1 MSIEKAQVKVGTAH
15 EIGCRLDDSL
25 EAATKDLYRL
35 EGAAQAFRQAA
46 QSVESL
52 AKHVD
57 AEMDAGKFDLEA
69 AKLIK
74 RYVERAHQMMTNLTM
89 QADNNR
95 MAQTGKVA
103 GAEAA
108 VQLVKKFRDE
118 EERKADLLRAAIAAR
133 AAEPAVAEPA
143 QEEGLRPVGLRP
155 GMSIK
160 ERRLAEEAAAAQS
173 TATVE
178 PLKKKR
184 GRRAANA

>member
-15 EIGCRLDDSL
+15 EIGCRLDDAL

-46 QSVESL
+46 QSVEGL

-57 AEMDAGKFDLEA
+57 REMDEGKFDLET

-74 RYVERAHQMMTNLTM
+74 KYVERAHQMMTNLTM

-95 MAQTGKVA
+95 MAQTGKVS

-108 VQLVKKFRDE
+108 VQLVKKFRDD
-118 EERKADLLRAAIAAR
+118 EERKAEALRVALAAR
-133 AAEPAVAEPA
+133 AAEAEAPVAD
-143 QEEGLRPVGLRP
+143 EGPRPVGLRP
-155 GMSIK
+155 GASIK
-160 ERRLAEEAAAAQS
+160 ERRLAEELAAQ
-173 TATVE
+173 APPE
-178 PLKKKR
+178 PLPEEPRKKKSK
-184 GRRAANA
+184 RA